1 MTDEKPLNELP
12 ERNVTDHFRDA
23 IVIMAGII
31 PFPVSD
37 ILDRFLPSSLA
48 KRQQEWQKR
57 VAQGLVILQEQFN
70 IMPET
75 LTKNEVFTTALI
87 EATWIAIRHHQE
99 EQLEYFRNMVLNSAL
114 PDSPDDDIQK
124 MFFRM
129 VSDFTPWHI
138 KLLEFFSQPDWS
150 IELDYE
156 DKDLEGLPL
165 DLFDRIQ
172 KKFSELQGKSGFVT
186 LAFSDLVKVRLI
198 TLGHR
203 DLFHRVDGFTLN
215 MITDFGHQFLKFVK
229 SPLKDS

>member
-75 LTKNEVFTTALI
+75 LTKNEVFTTAL
-87 EATWIAIRHHQE
+87 RLFQ
-99 EQLEYFRNMVLNSAL
+99 RNSRSHSERGNTNK
-114 PDSPDDDIQK
+114 P
-124 MFFRM
+124 F
-129 VSDFTPWHI
+129 
-138 KLLEFFSQPDWS
+138 
-150 IELDYE
+150 LDRR
-156 DKDLEGLPL
+156 P
-165 DLFDRIQ
+165 
-172 KKFSELQGKSGFVT
+172 
-186 LAFSDLVKVRLI
+186 
-198 TLGHR
+198 
-203 DLFHRVDGFTLN
+203 
-215 MITDFGHQFLKFVK
+215 
-229 SPLKDS
+229 